1 MDTKNRYNGKL
12 EMDLTFF
19 ALVNFHIVHL
29 FVSRIPRKSIIVLY
43 LLALRCRSDFFFLN
57 LKKMLKM
64 KILLTISLNPIK
76 QFDLET
82 Y

>member
-43 LLALRCRSDFFFLN
+43 LLAIRCRSDLFFSK
-57 LKKMLKM
+57 LKKNVEHEDSFDN
-64 KILLTISLNPIK
+64 IIK
-76 QFDLET
+76 SN
-82 Y
+82 

>member
-43 LLALRCRSDFFFLN
+43 LLAIRCRSDLFLSK
-57 LKKMLKM
+57 LKKNVEHEDSFDN
-64 KILLTISLNPIK
+64 IIK
-76 QFDLET
+76 FN
-82 Y
+82 